1 MRDKLEGNDEPY
13 YDSSD
18 PDSFESES
26 DLEGEGDLVSD
37 DDVDGEDNMGQLRG
51 RKKINRVV
59 YDPSA
64 KAKKGITMT
73 CSICKA
79 STHNMRSCP
88 TIPTT
93 NQETTNCSQQ
103 STTKTSQ
110 KRGRKESNNA
120 STSKASTSTGGKS
133 GGRGGGG
140 KKLLQ
145 EA

>member
-93 NQETTNCSQQ
+93 NQEHCLPTARKVYTGPLVD
-103 STTKTSQ
+103 STHVISDIGYKPS
-110 KRGRKESNNA
+110 KGLKWKGKEVV
-120 STSKASTSTGGKS
+120 T
-133 GGRGGGG
+133 
-140 KKLLQ
+140 
-145 EA
+145 